1 MNDYDCNGSRVS
13 STVQYSTVQYSW
25 CKLRQYPD
33 NCVLS
38 QQCNANYCV
47 AGQQQQQWVWTKS
60 GQYIQVG
67 DT

>member
-13 STVQYSTVQYSW
+13 WFKHKMGQYS
-25 CKLRQYPD
+25 D
-33 NCVLS
+33 NCVFS

-47 AGQQQQQWVWTKS
+47 AGQQQQQQWVWTKS

-67 DT
+67 GT